1 MPLPKI
7 YLSNSPDTT
16 AKMSGSFD
24 AESYFKILH
33 AKNRL
38 ARQLG
43 FEFGACSGLQGLY
56 DALAQSGTASNFIAV
71 DDSSEG
77 YTALHNSPY
86 VRTVKTIYFVMRH
99 KVGNMNARNFALSQ
113 MREIF
118 RQFMSALI
126 RERVRLEEHNISIDP
141 RIQFNEIE
149 SYFFTGAACAYF
161 QIAVDIPQSLC
172 FNPDEWIND
181 ELTE

>member
-7 YLSNSPDTT
+7 IASDPPPAPVKIIGNT
-16 AKMSGSFD
+16 GWD
-24 AESYFKILH
+24 AEGYFKVLH
-33 AKNRL
+33 AKNKLCRHL
-38 ARQLG
+38 N
-43 FEFGACSGLQGLY
+43 FSFGSCSGLQGFY
-56 DALAQSGTASNFIAV
+56 DALAQAGSSPNFIAV

-77 YTALHNSPY
+77 YTALHNSPF
-86 VRTVKTIYFVMRH
+86 VRTVKTIFFTMRH
-99 KVGNMNARNFALSQ
+99 KAGNMNARNYAMAL

-126 RERVRLEEHNISIDP
+126 REKVKLEENNISIDP

-161 QIAVDIPQSLC
+161 QIAVDIPQDLR
-172 FNPDEWIND
+172 FNPSEWTDDE
-181 ELTE
+181 